1 MLVSFFAHPVAF
13 LVGFLAMTGYGWYAG
28 WPDGSWI
35 PLAIFVAAYVLAYAL
50 LPWWTQPLALY
61 RYWKAK
67 RQRPAIDPTL
77 PPWMQG

>member
-1 MLVSFFAHPVAF
+1 MIVCLLVHPVAF
-13 LVGFLAMTGYGWYAG
+13 LVGVLAMMGYGWYSG
-28 WPDGSWI
+28 WPEDSWW
-35 PLAIFVAAYVLAYAL
+35 PLGIFVVVYVIAART